1 MRRELFSCFASEQNP
16 WTVLREGPNCLP
28 SNLVFPFGVTNI
40 LAGHMAVQ
48 ENTHS
53 QAPLKL
59 GVWPMRYQLKWR
71 NTQESQV
78 KRTLQPSGRSHGMA
92 DTPGLSFTLWLP
104 DSRVLL
110 PSQPS
115 LSSPQHQWSLLIH
128 EDLGSWLSPSPLS
141 TPLKPPA

>member
-1 MRRELFSCFASEQNP
+1 MRRELFSCLAPEQNP

-92 DTPGLSFTLWLP
+92 DTPGLS
-104 DSRVLL
+104 LL
-110 PSQPS
+110 FGSQIQGLFCPPY
-115 LSSPQHQWSLLIH
+115 L
-128 EDLGSWLSPSPLS
+128 LSPAQDTSDHSSFMKILVPGFL
-141 TPLKPPA
+141 PVHCQLL